1 MYRYKIHQCNRIN
14 MKQHEVIQSKKIL
27 RLKWNT
33 NSQSRI
39 NLIMKRSEMKWSYM
53 KTKLVDIA
61 FLFLKYCDQSFN
73 QIKYHSNEMN
83 TAVKKFADFAV
94 IISAPLTVC

>member
-1 MYRYKIHQCNRIN
+1 
-14 MKQHEVIQSKKIL
+14 
-27 RLKWNT
+27 
-33 NSQSRI
+33 
-39 NLIMKRSEMKWSYM
+39 MKWSYM